1 MEIHRLDAQTA
12 AKALQAV
19 KSLMTLN
26 YEVYFMD
33 LTEWSLMVCMER
45 DLEQVINKSTK

>member
-1 MEIHRLDAQTA
+1 MKLNHLDTQTA

-19 KSLMTLN
+19 HTLMTLN
-26 YEVYFMD
+26 DSLFFMNIIEIGLILD
-33 LTEWSLMVCMER
+33 MER